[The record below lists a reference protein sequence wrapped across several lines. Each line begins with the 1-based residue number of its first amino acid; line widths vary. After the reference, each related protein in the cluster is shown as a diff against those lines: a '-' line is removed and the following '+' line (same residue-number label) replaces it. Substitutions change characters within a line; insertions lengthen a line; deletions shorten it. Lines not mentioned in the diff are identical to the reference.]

1 MRFTAAAALIFG
13 ATALAETVNI
23 TKFTVHNDNGVVDSY
38 SFHLSGDEATDAVC
52 SASGGIPSQTIT
64 CGETKYRFQIEAG
77 VDASTFNLKI
87 FHELST
93 AAGSSGVAAVT
104 TNCRSGG
111 GSTNVCENT
120 LPSTVITLTS

>member
-23 TKFTVHNDNGVVDSY
+23 TKFTVHKDNGAVDSY
-38 SFHLSGDEATDAVC
+38 SFHLSGDEAADATC
-52 SASGGIPSQTIT
+52 SASGAIPSDTIT
-64 CGETKYRFQIEAG
+64 CGETKYRFQVSAG
-77 VDASTFNLKI
+77 VDDSTFNLKI

-93 AAGSSGVAAVT
+93 AAGSSGVAAIT

-111 GSTNVCENT
+111 GNTNVCEAT
-120 LPSTVITLTS
+120 APSNVITLTS